1 MLFRFCGFSEIV
13 RDLSELLS
21 PFYLLVLLLESTMSK
36 RVTPEI
42 ETFARI
48 RVVGVGGS
56 GCNAINHMIASKV
69 KGVEFVAVNTDA
81 QDLHRS
87 LAKRKIHIG
96 KNLTR
101 GLGAGMNPDI
111 GRRAAEETR
120 QEIQEALQGSDMV
133 FITCGMGGGT
143 GTGASATVAKIA
155 KELGALTVAVVTR
168 PFAFEG
174 AQRNMIA
181 DKGLEDLKKEV
192 DAYLVIPNDKLLA
205 IVEAQ
210 TSAKNAFALCDEILR
225 QAVEGVSDIIT
236 TPGEI
241 NTDFNDI
248 KTIMEG
254 AGPALMGIGIADGDN
269 RARDAA
275 AQAVNSPLLDV
286 SITGAKGIL
295 FVVAGADDLG
305 ILEVQEAAKVISESV
320 DKSAKVIFGIM
331 RDEKLKKGQI
341 RIIVI
346 ATGFPEG
353 VSGTNGLGIERSLFA
368 MEPKDQQDT
377 RGKIYNDSMHREAPE
392 VSQSAPLPEPV
403 RENIREEAEIPASNV
418 QNRMERDEP
427 IVTAQPRRI
436 DNEPIKPPPVEDE
449 DDTWGAIPSFLRRHK
464 K

>member
-1 MLFRFCGFSEIV
+1 
-13 RDLSELLS
+13 
-21 PFYLLVLLLESTMSK
+21 MSK
-36 RVTPEI
+36 RIAPEI

-56 GCNAINHMIASKV
+56 GKNAINHMINSKV
-69 KGVEFVAVNTDA
+69 RGVEFIAVNSDA

-87 LAKRKIHIG
+87 LAKKKIHIG

-101 GLGAGMNPDI
+101 GLGTGMNPEL

-120 QEIQEALQGSDMV
+120 QEIQEALSGSDMV

-143 GTGASATVAKIA
+143 GTGASAIVAKIA
-155 KELGALTVAVVTR
+155 KEIGALVIAVVTK

-174 AQRNMIA
+174 AQRKDIA
-181 DKGLEDLKKEV
+181 ERGLDELKKEV
-192 DAYLVIPNDKLLA
+192 DAFIVIPNDKLLS
-205 IVEAQ
+205 IVDTK
-210 TSAKNAFALCDEILR
+210 TSAKNAFAMCDEILR

-248 KTIMEG
+248 KAIMEG
-254 AGPALMGIGIADGDN
+254 AGPALMGIGVAEGDG

-275 AQAVNSPLLDV
+275 QQAVNSPLLDV
-286 SITGAKGIL
+286 SISGAKGIL

-305 ILEVQEAAKVISESV
+305 IIEVQEAAKVVNESV
-320 DKSAKVIFGIM
+320 DKNAKVIFGIM

-346 ATGFPEG
+346 ATGFPESPAHASTPSNIFERPLFSM
-353 VSGTNGLGIERSLFA
+353 VSEKREEERG
-368 MEPKDQQDT
+368 
-377 RGKIYNDSMHREAPE
+377 RIYNEIVKPLVDEKTPAKAE
-392 VSQSAPLPEPV
+392 GKESAKKEDAKV
-403 RENIREEAEIPASNV
+403 EKE
-418 QNRMERDEP
+418 EP
-427 IVTAQPRRI
+427 IVTALPQKREDQPI
-436 DNEPIKPPPVEDE
+436 TPE
-449 DDTWGAIPSFLRRHK
+449 DDEAWGAIPAFLRRHK

>member
-1 MLFRFCGFSEIV
+1 MVSH
-13 RDLSELLS
+13 DHY
-21 PFYLLVLLLESTMSK
+21 FYLHKLMSK
-36 RVTPEI
+36 RVVPEI

-56 GCNAINHMIASKV
+56 GLNAVNHMINSKV
-69 KGVEFVAVNTDA
+69 KGVEFIAVNTDA

-101 GLGAGMNPDI
+101 GLGAGMNPEV

-143 GTGASATVAKIA
+143 GTGASSTVAKIA

-174 AQRNMIA
+174 SLRKDIA
-181 DKGLEDLKKEV
+181 DRGLTELKKEV
-192 DAYLVIPNDKLLA
+192 DAYLVIPNDKLLQ
-205 IVEAQ
+205 IVDA
-210 TSAKNAFALCDEILR
+210 TVSAKSAFALCDEILR

-248 KTIMEG
+248 KAIMEG
-254 AGPALMGIGIADGDN
+254 AGPALMGIGIAEGDN
-269 RARDAA
+269 RAREAA
-275 AQAVNSPLLDV
+275 MAAVNSPLLDV
-286 SITGAKGIL
+286 SINGARGIL
-295 FVVAGADDLG
+295 FVVAGHEDLG
-305 ILEVQEAAKVISESV
+305 ILEVQEAAKVIGESV
-320 DKSAKVIFGIM
+320 DKNAKIIFGIM

-353 VSGTNGLGIERSLFA
+353 SLDGSIMAPAPAQERSIFS
-368 MEPKDQQDT
+368 MPKASQEEV
-377 RGKIYNDSMHREAPE
+377 RGKIFNEMPK
-392 VSQSAPLPEPV
+392 PPV
-403 RENIREEAEIPASNV
+403 EEAKKEEPEEKK
-418 QNRMERDEP
+418 ERQEP
-427 IVTAQPRRI
+427 IVTARSG
-436 DNEPIKPPPVEDE
+436 KPVEPPKPVVEEDE
-449 DDTWGAIPSFLRRHK
+449 GFGVIPSFLRRNK

>member
-1 MLFRFCGFSEIV
+1 
-13 RDLSELLS
+13 
-21 PFYLLVLLLESTMSK
+21 MSK
-36 RVTPEI
+36 RVEPEI

-56 GCNAINHMIASKV
+56 GNNAVNHMVNSKV
-69 KGVEFVAVNTDA
+69 KGVEFIAVNTDA

-101 GLGAGMNPDI
+101 GLGAGMNPEL
-111 GRRAAEETR
+111 GKRAAEETR

-143 GTGASATVAKIA
+143 GTGASAVVARIA
-155 KELGALTVAVVTR
+155 KEIGALTIAVVTR
-168 PFAFEG
+168 PFMFEG
-174 AQRNMIA
+174 AQRQDIA
-181 DKGLEDLKKEV
+181 ERGLADLKREV
-192 DAYLVIPNDKLLA
+192 DAFIVIPNDKLLS
-205 IVEAQ
+205 IVGTE
-210 TSAKNAFALCDEILR
+210 TSAKSAFALADEILR

-254 AGPALMGIGIADGDN
+254 AGPALMGIGVADGER
-269 RARDAA
+269 RAQDAA

-286 SITGAKGIL
+286 SITGAKGVL
-295 FVVAGADDLG
+295 FVVAGSDDLG
-305 ILEVQEAAKVISESV
+305 ILEVQEAAKIIGDSV
-320 DKSAKVIFGIM
+320 DKGAKIIFGIM

-346 ATGFPEG
+346 ATGFPDGEPG
-353 VSGTNGLGIERSLFA
+353 SSALGTTPERSLFA
-368 MEPKDQQDT
+368 MPAKEQEDN
-377 RGKIYNDSMHREAPE
+377 RGKIFNEVIQRREEPTPAPEPEEAPKP
-392 VSQSAPLPEPV
+392 AMR
-403 RENIREEAEIPASNV
+403 RE
-418 QNRMERDEP
+418 EP
-427 IVTAQPRRI
+427 IVTAQP
-436 DNEPIKPPPVEDE
+436 KPRTSMGEEMPTKTVVPPSGQNAEE
-449 DDTWGAIPSFLRRHK
+449 DDTWGAIPNFLRRHK

>member
-1 MLFRFCGFSEIV
+1 
-13 RDLSELLS
+13 
-21 PFYLLVLLLESTMSK
+21 MSK
-36 RVTPEI
+36 RVEPEV

-56 GCNAINHMIASKV
+56 GCNAVNHMVNSKV
-69 KGVEFVAVNTDA
+69 KGVEFIAVNSDA

-101 GLGAGMNPDI
+101 GLGTGMNPEL
-111 GRRAAEETR
+111 GKRAAEETR

-143 GTGASATVAKIA
+143 GTGAAPVVAKIA
-155 KELGALTVAVVTR
+155 KEIGALTVAVVTR
-168 PFAFEG
+168 PFMFEG
-174 AQRNMIA
+174 MHRKELAER
-181 DKGLEDLKKEV
+181 GLFELKKEV
-192 DAYLVIPNDKLLA
+192 DAFIVIPNDKLLA
-205 IVEAQ
+205 VVEAQ
-210 TSAKNAFALCDEILR
+210 TSAKSAFAMADEILR

-248 KTIMEG
+248 KAIMEG
-254 AGPALMGIGIADGDN
+254 AGPALMGIGISDGDR
-269 RARDAA
+269 RAQDAA

-286 SITGAKGIL
+286 SITGAKGVL

-305 ILEVQEAAKVISESV
+305 ILEVQEAAKVVSDSV
-320 DKSAKVIFGIM
+320 DPTAKVIFGIM

-353 VSGTNGLGIERSLFA
+353 DNGEGSQGGIERSLFA
-368 MEPKDQQDT
+368 MPPAEQAET
-377 RGKIYNDSMHREAPE
+377 RGNIFSNLGRREEAPAE
-392 VSQSAPLPEPV
+392 PQPLPEP
-403 RENIREEAEIPASNV
+403 RQEEPEAPKAEKRREEPL
-418 QNRMERDEP
+418 
-427 IVTAQPRRI
+427 VTAQPQKRES
-436 DNEPIKPPPVEDE
+436 EPAVQKTVTPPSAAQNAPEEEDE
-449 DDTWGAIPSFLRRHK
+449 AWGAIPSFLRRHK

>member
-1 MLFRFCGFSEIV
+1 
-13 RDLSELLS
+13 
-21 PFYLLVLLLESTMSK
+21 MSK

-56 GCNAINHMIASKV
+56 GCNAINHMINSKI

-96 KNLTR
+96 KNLTH
-101 GLGAGMNPDI
+101 GLGAGMNPEI

-143 GTGASATVAKIA
+143 GTGAAPTVAKIA

-168 PFAFEG
+168 PFSFEG
-174 AQRNMIA
+174 AHRNLIA
-181 DKGLEDLKKEV
+181 EKGLADLKKEV

-241 NTDFNDI
+241 NTDFNDV

-286 SITGAKGIL
+286 SINGAKGIL

-353 VSGTNGLGIERSLFA
+353 VSGDTSNANGVERSLFA
-368 MEPKDQQDT
+368 MEPKEQQET
-377 RGKIYNDSMHREAPE
+377 RGSIFSQVTARREE
-392 VSQSAPLPEPV
+392 PLPEPV
-403 RENIREEAEIPASNV
+403 RENIREEAEPAPTPTV
-418 QNRMERDEP
+418 TRQKEEP
-427 IVTAQPRRI
+427 IVTAQPQRRI
-436 DNEPIKPPPVEDE
+436 DNEMITPPAVDEE

>member
-1 MLFRFCGFSEIV
+1 
-13 RDLSELLS
+13 
-21 PFYLLVLLLESTMSK
+21 MSK

-56 GCNAINHMIASKV
+56 GCNAINHMINSKV

-101 GLGAGMNPDI
+101 GLGAGMNPDL

-143 GTGASATVAKIA
+143 GTGGAPTVAKIA
-155 KELGALTVAVVTR
+155 KEIGALTVAVVTR

-174 AQRNMIA
+174 AQRTEIA
-181 DKGLEDLKKEV
+181 ERGLAELKKEV

-254 AGPALMGIGIADGDN
+254 AGPALMGIGVADGDN

-286 SITGAKGIL
+286 SINGAKGIL

-353 VSGTNGLGIERSLFA
+353 EGGSVGGERSLFA
-368 MEPKDQQDT
+368 MEPKEQQET
-377 RGKIYNDSMHREAPE
+377 KSKIFSEAVIRRKE
-392 VSQSAPLPEPV
+392 EPLPEPV
-403 RENIREEAEIPASNV
+403 RENIAEEAEIPAPR
-418 QNRMERDEP
+418 QKPEP
-427 IVTAQPRRI
+427 VVTAQPRRI
-436 DNEPIKPPPVEDE
+436 DNEMITPPAVDED

>member
-1 MLFRFCGFSEIV
+1 M
-13 RDLSELLS
+13 
-21 PFYLLVLLLESTMSK
+21 
-36 RVTPEI
+36 
-42 ETFARI
+42 
-48 RVVGVGGS
+48 GVGGS
-56 GCNAINHMIASKV
+56 GCNAVNHMVNSKV
-69 KGVEFVAVNTDA
+69 KGVEFIAVNSDA

-101 GLGAGMNPDI
+101 GLGTGMNPEL
-111 GRRAAEETR
+111 GKRAAEETR

-143 GTGASATVAKIA
+143 GTGAAPVVARIA
-155 KELGALTVAVVTR
+155 KEIGALTVAVVTR
-168 PFAFEG
+168 PFMFEG
-174 AQRNMIA
+174 MHRKELAER
-181 DKGLEDLKKEV
+181 GLMELKKEV
-192 DAYLVIPNDKLLA
+192 DAFIVIPNDKLLA

-210 TSAKNAFALCDEILR
+210 TSAKSAFAMADEILR

-248 KTIMEG
+248 KAIMEG
-254 AGPALMGIGIADGDN
+254 AGPALMGIGIADGDR
-269 RARDAA
+269 RAQDAA

-286 SITGAKGIL
+286 SITGAKGVL

-305 ILEVQEAAKVISESV
+305 ILEVQEAAKVVSDSV
-320 DKSAKVIFGIM
+320 DPTAKVIFGIM

-353 VSGTNGLGIERSLFA
+353 DSGEHSQGSIERSLFA
-368 MEPKDQQDT
+368 MAPAEQEET
-377 RGKIYNDSMHREAPE
+377 RGKIYNDMGRREEPT
-392 VSQSAPLPEPV
+392 PLPEPV
-403 RENIREEAEIPASNV
+403 IEEPKVEKRREEPL
-418 QNRMERDEP
+418 
-427 IVTAQPRRI
+427 VTAQPQRR
-436 DNEPIKPPPVEDE
+436 EEVQVAKTVTPPSAQNAAADDEDE
-449 DDTWGAIPSFLRRHK
+449 AWGAIPSFLRRHK

>member
-1 MLFRFCGFSEIV
+1 
-13 RDLSELLS
+13 
-21 PFYLLVLLLESTMSK
+21 MSK
-36 RVTPEI
+36 RIVPEI

-48 RVVGVGGS
+48 RVVGCGGS
-56 GCNAINHMIASKV
+56 GNNAVNHMINSKV
-69 KGVEFVAVNTDA
+69 KGVEFIAVNSDA

-101 GLGAGMNPDI
+101 GLGTGMNPEL

-143 GTGASATVAKIA
+143 GTGASAVVAKIA
-155 KELGALTVAVVTR
+155 KEVGALTVAVVTK
-168 PFAFEG
+168 PFSFEG
-174 AQRNMIA
+174 AQRSEIA
-181 DKGLEDLKKEV
+181 ERGLAELKKEV
-192 DAYLVIPNDKLLA
+192 DAYLIIPNDKLLS
-205 IVEAQ
+205 IVDPG
-210 TSAKNAFALCDEILR
+210 TSAKNAFALSDEILR

-248 KTIMEG
+248 KAVVEG

-275 AQAVNSPLLDV
+275 AAAVNSPLLDV
-286 SITGAKGIL
+286 SINGAKGIL
-295 FVVAGADDLG
+295 FVVAGAEDLG
-305 ILEVQEAAKVISESV
+305 ILEVQEAAKVIGESV
-320 DKSAKVIFGIM
+320 DKNAKIIFGIM

-346 ATGFPEG
+346 ATGFPESPAG
-353 VSGTNGLGIERSLFA
+353 EASSLIAERVFSLSQKKQ
-368 MEPKDQQDT
+368 EDV
-377 RGKIYNDSMHREAPE
+377 RGKIYNDLAKPKTEESVEE
-392 VSQSAPLPEPV
+392 VKKEKP
-403 RENIREEAEIPASNV
+403 
-418 QNRMERDEP
+418 EP
-427 IVTAQPRRI
+427 IVTAPSRKVEE
-436 DNEPIKPPPVEDE
+436 DVKPIVED
-449 DDTWGAIPSFLRRHK
+449 DDAWGGAIPNFLRRNK